1 MQIHRDW
8 TGLPAGA
15 RGASVALGNFDGV
28 HLGHRAVIEAA
39 RQAGAPLGVVTFEPH
54 PRQFFAPD
62 APPFRLMNSESRA
75 NRLARLGVE
84 QLYELP
90 FGPVLAGLS
99 PEAFARDVLVGG
111 LGISH
116 VTVGA
121 DFVFGKDRAGNVATL
136 RHLGKTLGFGVTA
149 VPLVGQGGQDYS
161 STAIRRALSEGRPRD
176 AERMLG
182 HLHRIEGEVVHG
194 NKRGRQFGWPTA
206 NMQILDLHLPR
217 LGVYAVVVDVLT
229 GPDKLSCQ
237 GVASLGVRPMFGRN
251 EPNLEV
257 HLFDFDGD
265 LYGQHLSVGLVEFL
279 RDEASFDS
287 VQVLIDQIAAD
298 ADQARA
304 VLAGA

>member
-1 MQIHRDW
+1 
-8 TGLPAGA
+8 
-15 RGASVALGNFDGV
+15 
-28 HLGHRAVIEAA
+28 
-39 RQAGAPLGVVTFEPH
+39 
-54 PRQFFAPD
+54 
-62 APPFRLMNSESRA
+62 MNSESRA

-84 QLYELP
+84 HLYELP
-90 FGPVLAGLS
+90 FGAVLAGLS
-99 PEAFARDVLVGG
+99 PEAFARDVLVSG
-111 LGISH
+111 LGVAH

-136 RHLGKTLGFGVTA
+136 QALGRQLGFGVTA
-149 VPLVGQGGQDYS
+149 VPLVGTNGQDYS
-161 STAIRRALSEGRPRD
+161 STAIRRALTDGRPRD

-206 NMQILDLHLPR
+206 NMLMNGLHLPR
-217 LGVYAVVVDVLT
+217 LGVYAVVVEVLT

-279 RDEASFDS
+279 RDEAKFDN
-287 VQVLIDQIAAD
+287 VQTLIDQIAAD
-298 ADQARA
+298 AEQARA

>member
-1 MQIHRDW
+1 M
-8 TGLPAGA
+8 
-15 RGASVALGNFDGV
+15 GNFDGV

-39 RQAGAPLGVVTFEPH
+39 RQAADAPLGVVTFEPH

-62 APPFRLMNSESRA
+62 APPFRLMNAESRA
-75 NRLARLGVE
+75 NRLARLGTRH
-84 QLYELP
+84 LYELP

-99 PEAFARDVLVGG
+99 PEAFAHEVLVEG
-111 LGISH
+111 LGIDH

-121 DFVFGKDRAGNVATL
+121 DFVFGKDRAGTVGTL
-136 RHLGKTLGFGVTA
+136 QDLGRQFGFGVTA
-149 VPLVGQGGQDYS
+149 VPLVGQNGHSFS
-161 STAIRRALSEGRPRD
+161 STAIRQALSEGRPRD

-206 NMQILDLHLPR
+206 NMGMDGLHLPR

-229 GPDKLSCQ
+229 GPDRLSCQ

-279 RDEASFDS
+279 RDEASFDG
-287 VQVLIDQIAAD
+287 VQALIDQIAAD
-298 ADQARA
+298 AEQARL
-304 VLAGA
+304 VLTGA